1 MKIRFAILA
10 ALVLASA
17 VACTQSP
24 TSLDSHRRT
33 PAPGLHTG
41 ETIDTTTARNGGAVG
56 SGH

>member
-24 TSLDSHRRT
+24 TSSDSHRRT
-33 PAPGLHTG
+33 PAPSVHTG
-41 ETIDTTTARNGGAVG
+41 EITDTTTNRSGGTIG